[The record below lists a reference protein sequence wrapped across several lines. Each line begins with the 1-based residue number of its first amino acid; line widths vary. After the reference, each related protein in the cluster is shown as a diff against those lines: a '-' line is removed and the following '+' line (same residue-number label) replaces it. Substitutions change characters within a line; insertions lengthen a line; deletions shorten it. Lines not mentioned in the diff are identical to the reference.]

1 VRRSREECRS
11 CRFPSACTSADTSLF
26 RVSIQVHLFVEFL
39 SEFKLLLSFACKI
52 IVRPCD
58 GCSSLKARVV
68 DGVGARVV
76 IDSIDMVSGLEV
88 TVVCIPS
95 KRSAGV
101 GGRW

>member
-1 VRRSREECRS
+1 M
-11 CRFPSACTSADTSLF
+11 FYSLF
-26 RVSIQVHLFVEFL
+26 
-39 SEFKLLLSFACKI
+39 AYGI

-58 GCSSLKARVV
+58 GCSSPMARVL

-76 IDSIDMVSGLEV
+76 IASVDVVSRLEV

-95 KRSAGV
+95 PQSVGV